1 MIIRDIVFTFFFLLI
16 LYGCKNDDVPMY
28 FRSMQPSGGKLF
40 KGSIKDYYIN
50 SLPQNLYIGS
60 KDYAIDSTY
69 SAEQKEYEMV
79 KYLFNLGLLGTELH
93 MIMIAALIDPI
104 TKGADLGVQISRN
117 TNNVELNIH
126 FDQDKKIIE
135 SFKLDNLFPDSI
147 FSKKGVA
154 LSKENI
160 ISFNAE
166 SNNGFYNIGEIW
178 EIDRS
183 NGGINIYENPFYA
196 GMPGKRINFFDDKRI
211 SNTPLESFD
220 KQLGN
225 MKQSFNLQAV
235 DFNDSLKTYSADP
248 GYMAFRNALDQK
260 SYDFNN
266 KLLFVYRIYEACSD
280 RMESDTLKYGALLDY
295 LSTYSLITSE

>member
-28 FRSMQPSGGKLF
+28 FRSMQPSGGELF

-117 TNNVELNIH
+117 TNNVELNIPET
-126 FDQDKKIIE
+126 K
-135 SFKLDNLFPDSI
+135 
-147 FSKKGVA
+147 SKC
-154 LSKENI
+154 
-160 ISFNAE
+160 F
-166 SNNGFYNIGEIW
+166 
-178 EIDRS
+178 
-183 NGGINIYENPFYA
+183 
-196 GMPGKRINFFDDKRI
+196 
-211 SNTPLESFD
+211 
-220 KQLGN
+220 
-225 MKQSFNLQAV
+225 
-235 DFNDSLKTYSADP
+235 
-248 GYMAFRNALDQK
+248 
-260 SYDFNN
+260 
-266 KLLFVYRIYEACSD
+266 
-280 RMESDTLKYGALLDY
+280 
-295 LSTYSLITSE
+295 